1 MELDDLKGAWAE
13 LDRRIEGIESMLHA
27 DYRSRRFDKMRRT
40 LRLVG
45 AGQVVQLLVWL
56 VVVAL
61 VAPFWI
67 EHRHVPHLLAA
78 GLLLHAYGILAIGTA
93 VIQLVV
99 TTRLYY
105 TAPIVECQKRLAG
118 LERLRITCAVVT
130 LLPWWV
136 LWIAVLM
143 VGVKA
148 LLGVDVYVQAP
159 AWILANVAFGVLG
172 MAVTTWVARRLTRR
186 PSTPRWVQGIIDDFA
201 GRSLR
206 RAKEQLADVERFAK
220 EA

>member
-13 LDRRIEGIESMLHA
+13 LDRRIEGVESMVRA
-27 DYRSRRFDKMRRT
+27 DYRNRRFEKMRRT

-45 AGQVVQLLVWL
+45 AGQVVQVVVWT
-56 VVVAL
+56 VVVAM

-67 EHRHVPHLLAA
+67 EHRHVPHLFAA
-78 GLLLHAYGILAIGTA
+78 GLSLHAYGILAIGTA
-93 VIQLVV
+93 VVQLLA

-105 TAPIVECQKRLAG
+105 SAPIVECQKRLAE
-118 LERLRITCAVVT
+118 LERLRIICTVVT
-130 LLPWWV
+130 LLPWWI
-136 LWIAVLM
+136 LWVAVLM

-148 LLGVDVYVQAP
+148 LLGADVYVQAP
-159 AWILANVAFGVLG
+159 AWILWNLVFGVAA
-172 MAVTTWVARRLTRR
+172 MAISTWVARKLTRR

-206 RAKEQLADVERFAK
+206 KVKEQLADVERFAH
-220 EA
+220 EG

>member
-13 LDRRIEGIESMLHA
+13 LDRRIEGIESTVRA
-27 DYRSRRFDKMRRT
+27 DYRNRRFEKGRRT
-40 LRLVG
+40 LQLVG
-45 AGQVVQLLVWL
+45 AGQVGQVIIWSVI
-56 VVVAL
+56 VAM

-67 EHRHVPHLLAA
+67 EHRHVPHLKAA
-78 GLLLHAYGILAIGTA
+78 GLALHAYGILAIGTA
-93 VIQLVV
+93 VVLLFA

-105 TAPIVECQKRLAG
+105 TSPIVECQKRLAE
-118 LERLRITCAVVT
+118 LERLRIFCTVVT
-130 LLPWWV
+130 LLPWWI

-148 LLGVDVYVQAP
+148 LLGVDVYAQAP
-159 AWILANVAFGVLG
+159 AWIQANLAFGILA
-172 MAVTTWVARRLTRR
+172 MAVSIWIARRLTRR

-206 RAKEQLADVERFAK
+206 RVKEQLADVERFARGG
-220 EA
+220 